1 MKHMKAGAFILTLSL
16 LLAILAFMPVT
27 ASAADEITV
36 MVGDNIVVFPD
47 AKPFVDANGRT
58 MVPLRPIAGA
68 LRMDV
73 EWKDQTQQAVFTL
86 TNTEDTTDCFYS
98 PKGDFKHTH
107 FLGQEE
113 MTFTVGSKIMSYKET
128 WIPSSGYDGVPISDK
143 MIAKSSEDIVMD
155 TEAIIVDGRTY
166 APVRYLAEAV
176 RADIDWDAATNT
188 VMIIPN
194 YAIYPEDKEPPVL
207 TDPNPPSSHN
217 WHEEQQ
223 KLKKAGICGDARS
236 LPDPCNALYFYP
248 WEYPG
253 LEVKKVTLTSVRFNG
268 LEISF
273 QHTTKWEDDYLR
285 IYYFEHLVTFTRPL
299 AGYSFDCPDDFDWS
313 SDFVDITVVIEY
325 VDGNSVTVDD
335 YLMLID
341 DSGV

>member
-1 MKHMKAGAFILTLSL
+1 
-16 LLAILAFMPVT
+16 
-27 ASAADEITV
+27 
-36 MVGDNIVVFPD
+36 
-47 AKPFVDANGRT
+47 

-86 TNTEDTTDCFYS
+86 TNTEDTTDCFYA

-113 MTFTVGSKIMSYKET
+113 MTFTVGSKIMSYKKT
-128 WIPSSGYDGVPISDK
+128 WIPSSGYDGVPVSDK
-143 MIAKSSEDIVMD
+143 VIANGSEDIIMD

-217 WHEEQQ
+217 RYEEQQ
-223 KLKKAGICGDARS
+223 KLRKAGISVDYRS
-236 LPDPCNALYFYP
+236 LPDHRASLYFYP
-248 WEYPG
+248 KLWEYSG
-253 LEVKKVTLTSVRFNG
+253 LEVKKVTLTSIRFYG
-268 LEISF
+268 VDLSF
-273 QHTTKWEDDYLR
+273 QNSTKWEDDYSYVYDTG
-285 IYYFEHLVTFTRPL
+285 IMSPDYFKGPLV
-299 AGYSFDCPDDFDWS
+299 GYSFDCQYNDD

-325 VDGNSVTVDD
+325 VDGSSVTVDD